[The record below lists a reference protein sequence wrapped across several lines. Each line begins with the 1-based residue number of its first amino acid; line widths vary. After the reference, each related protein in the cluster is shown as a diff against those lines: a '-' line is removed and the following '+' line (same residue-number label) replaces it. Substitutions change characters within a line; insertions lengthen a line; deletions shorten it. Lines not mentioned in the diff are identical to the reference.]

1 MRRRVWFELALECG
15 CPGVD
20 AACEVLE
27 AAGALSVTLEDAGDE
42 PQFEPGPGEAP
53 LWPRVRIRGLF
64 GHRIDPEA
72 VRAALPGAAGVTGL
86 HARVVTDRDWIA
98 LSREDVEPI
107 GVGPLWVGPGWMT
120 PPPDRIAL
128 RLEPGL
134 AFGSGRHPTTRLC
147 LERLAAVPP
156 AGLDVIDYGCG
167 SGILA
172 VAAALLGARRVTA
185 LDVDPQA
192 RRATVENARTNGVS
206 DRVDVAA
213 AGADLPPA
221 GFVVANIL
229 AGTLVDL
236 APVLAAAT
244 APGGGLALSGI
255 LDAQAEEVAA
265 AYRDA
270 FDVRP
275 GASEGGWTRLDG
287 RRRGG

>member
-1 MRRRVWFELALECG
+1 M
-15 CPGVD
+15 
-20 AACEVLE
+20 CEVLE

-42 PQFEPGPGEAP
+42 PQFEPGPGAAP
-53 LWPRVRIRGLF
+53 LWPRVRVRGLY
-64 GHRIDPEA
+64 GHRIDPRA
-72 VRAALPGAAGVTGL
+72 MRAALPGTVGVREL
-86 HARVVTDRDWIA
+86 HAREIADRDWIA
-98 LSREDVEPI
+98 LSHEDVEPI
-107 GVGPLWVGPGWMT
+107 DAGPLWVGPGWMT
-120 PPPDRIAL
+120 PPPDRIVL

-147 LERLAAVPP
+147 LERLAAAPP

-172 VAAALLGARRVTA
+172 VAAALLGARRVSA

-192 RRATVENARTNGVS
+192 LRAAAGNARINGVS

-229 AGTLVDL
+229 AGTLIDL

-255 LDAQAEEVAA
+255 LDAQAEDVAA
-265 AYRDA
+265 AYRGA
-270 FDVRP
+270 FDVRT
-275 GASEGGWTRLDG
+275 GASESGWTRLDG